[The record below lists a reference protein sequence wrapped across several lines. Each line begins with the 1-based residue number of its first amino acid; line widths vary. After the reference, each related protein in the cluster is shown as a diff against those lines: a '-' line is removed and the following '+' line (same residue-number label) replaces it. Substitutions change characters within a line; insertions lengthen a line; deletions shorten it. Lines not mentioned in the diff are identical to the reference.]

1 MENGRLFEFDGEF
14 DGDEQIEGL
23 LDNVLGSDSSD
34 VTDDDE
40 NEETESEDGSLK
52 RDKIFDNSYGEVD
65 HYSGPISFTV
75 DSSYHSYGTAE
86 NSYDYDILFR
96 EIEKIILSSEFASY
110 NDIDEEKKAKK
121 LNKMQINQV
130 YTYILSNLTVNHRK
144 IEVFSILSDYFDI
157 YPNKL
162 YSSLSNKYK
171 NELIME
177 LDKSTNILQ
186 KKKIRKLF

>member
-1 MENGRLFEFDGEF
+1 MSSEKLFDFDDEF
-14 DGDEQIEGL
+14 DGDNEQVEGL
-23 LDNVLGSDSSD
+23 LDNVLGSGKDEESNDEESSS
-34 VTDDDE
+34 
-40 NEETESEDGSLK
+40 EEESSLK
-52 RDKIFDNSYGEVD
+52 RDKIFDNGYGEVD
-65 HYSGPISFTV
+65 NYSGPINFTV

-86 NSYDYDILFR
+86 NSYDYDVLFQ
-96 EIEKIILSSEFASY
+96 EIESLIINSEYAAF
-110 NDIDEEKKAKK
+110 NVIDENKKAKK

-130 YTYILSNLTVNHRK
+130 YTFIIKNLTVTHRK

-157 YPNKL
+157 YPNKF

-177 LDKSTNILQ
+177 LDQSTNILQ